1 MKNYI
6 DRSLFYISIS
16 SLFLFPSFLSSSQIQ
31 FSRDSFIIREGVQP
45 IFNLEVNLTD
55 QRTGKNLYEGIFKR
69 NQRGNIFSIDNG
81 TYLLT
86 VNHQS
91 LLRSR
96 SKSGGNQYL
105 LSLDDEFIKIELG
118 KRIDISSPNISLQKR
133 SFSYGISNFNIQ
145 KLSPSAELE
154 IAKKK
159 PVSQNTPGRKDTNIK
174 KEKKIDSVIV
184 SKNQPS
190 IKLSSEEFNI
200 DAKKLINDLNASTI
214 TFDEAIASLKELKS
228 KKLISDKEYT
238 VSKNQLIKIY
248 LNN

>member
-6 DRSLFYISIS
+6 NRSLSYFSITA
-16 SLFLFPSFLSSSQIQ
+16 LLLFPSFLLSSQIQ
-31 FSRDSFIIREGVQP
+31 FSRDAFIIREGAKP
-45 IFNLEVNLTD
+45 IFSLEVNLTD

-69 NQRGNIFSIDNG
+69 NQIGEIFSINNG

-96 SKSGGNQYL
+96 AKSGGNQYL
-105 LSLDDEFIKIELG
+105 LSLDDEFIKIKLG

-133 SFSYGISNFNIQ
+133 SFSYGISNINTQ
-145 KLSPSAELE
+145 KLYPSTELKIAE
-154 IAKKK
+154 KK
-159 PVSQNTPGRKDTNIK
+159 PVFQNTPSKIVSNTKKIK
-174 KEKKIDSVIV
+174 KTESVDL
-184 SKNQPS
+184 SKNQPT
-190 IKLSSEEFNI
+190 IKLTSKELNI
-200 DAKKLINDLNASTI
+200 HTKKLINDFNASSI
-214 TFDEAIASLKELKS
+214 TFNEAIESLNELKS
-228 KKLISDKEYT
+228 KKLINDKEYT